1 MQRAILVSV
10 FLLISLA
17 FAQTGSDIIQ
27 ASGVK
32 GGLAVHINC
41 GDAELTQTLQVESF
55 PGQPG
60 REPPPAASDQEL
72 RGIAESFANTAGA
85 SRPRGLGIFVP
96 PHEER

>member
-1 MQRAILVSV
+1 VPDWAAELVERQRV
-10 FLLISLA
+10 FLEVLRLAERLDVELA
-17 FAQTGSDIIQ
+17 FP
-27 ASGVK
+27 
-32 GGLAVHINC
+32 
-41 GDAELTQTLQVESF
+41 TQTLQVESF
-55 PGQPG
+55 PGQAG